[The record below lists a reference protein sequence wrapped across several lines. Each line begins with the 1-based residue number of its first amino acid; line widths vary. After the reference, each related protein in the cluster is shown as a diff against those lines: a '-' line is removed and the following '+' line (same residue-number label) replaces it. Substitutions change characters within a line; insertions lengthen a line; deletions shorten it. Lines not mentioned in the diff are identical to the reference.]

1 MIVLQLTSCPPSLK
15 GDMTKWLFEIATGV
29 YVGKVS
35 ARVRDLLWKRVCSSI
50 KGGRAVMVYTTDT
63 EQGFD
68 FRTLDDTWEPID
80 FDGLKLMLRP
90 SPDRIFEKRSTKK

>member
-1 MIVLQLTSCPPSLK
+1 
-15 GDMTKWLFEIATGV
+15 
-29 YVGKVS
+29 
-35 ARVRDLLWKRVCSSI
+35 
-50 KGGRAVMVYTTDT
+50 MVYTTDT